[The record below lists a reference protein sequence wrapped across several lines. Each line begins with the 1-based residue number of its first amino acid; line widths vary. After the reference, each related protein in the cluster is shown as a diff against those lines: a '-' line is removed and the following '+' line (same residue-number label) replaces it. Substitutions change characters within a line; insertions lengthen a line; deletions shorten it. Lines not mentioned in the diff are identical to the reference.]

1 MLSPFEQQAI
11 ILSLKV
17 AFFALL
23 WLIPIGIGLGWLL
36 SRKQFW
42 GKSLLDAFIHLPLI
56 LPPVVIGY
64 LLLITFNRKGV
75 LGAPLYDWF
84 GIDFSF
90 NWKGAVLASVVVS
103 MPLIVRAIRL
113 GFDGVDKK
121 LEQAA
126 MTLGASPLKIF
137 FTVTLPLTIPAIIS
151 GAILAF
157 ARSLGEFG
165 ATITFVASIPGETQ
179 TIPLAMFNFIEV
191 PGMEFEAARLC
202 LISIVLALASMLISN
217 KLTQRFISE
226 TSK

>member
-64 LLLITFNRKGV
+64 LLLITFNKKGV

-137 FTVTLPLTIPAIIS
+137 FTVTLPLTLPAIIS
-151 GAILAF
+151 GSILAF

>member
-11 ILSLKV
+11 LLSLKV

-64 LLLITFNRKGV
+64 LLLITFNKKGA
-75 LGAPLYDWF
+75 LGSPLYNWL

-103 MPLIVRAIRL
+103 LPLIVRAIRL
-113 GFDGVDKK
+113 GFDSVDAK

-126 MTLGASPLKIF
+126 MTLGASPMKVFI
-137 FTVTLPLTIPAIIS
+137 TITIPLTLPAIIS

-165 ATITFVASIPGETQ
+165 ATITFVSSIPGETQ

-202 LISIVLALASMLISN
+202 LISIILALASMLISN
-217 KLTQRFISE
+217 KLTQRFVSE

>member
-64 LLLITFNRKGV
+64 LLLITFNKKGV
-75 LGAPLYDWF
+75 LGAPLYGWF

-137 FTVTLPLTIPAIIS
+137 LTVTLPLTLPAIIS
-151 GAILAF
+151 GSILAF

>member
-64 LLLITFNRKGV
+64 LLLITFNKKGV

-137 FTVTLPLTIPAIIS
+137 LTVTLPLTLPAIIS
-151 GAILAF
+151 GSILAF